1 MKQTLLEMVQS
12 LLASMDSDEVNSI
25 TDTVESYDLA
35 ILLRDL
41 YYEMVV
47 ELNLP
52 EHTGL
57 FELTASTTTTKPTL
71 MTVPTSVSRLD
82 WIKYDHKTITDTNS
96 RFEAVYFSPFQDF
109 LTRQQSLQNETSDVG
124 TMDVLS
130 NGEVFPIMYKTNE
143 FPTCYTTIGDNQ
155 LIFDSYNIE
164 VDDTLQKS
172 KTMCFGVFYPTF
184 NLVDTF
190 TPSMDATQFPYFLNR
205 AKERAFVEK
214 KQITNEEAKTSA
226 RRQKIV
232 LQKRKYKT
240 PTEAALMTTPRYGRK

>member
-1 MKQTLLEMVQS
+1 MVQS

-25 TDTVESYDLA
+25 SDTVESYDLA

-57 FELTASTTTTKPTL
+57 FELTASGNIAKPTL

-82 WIKYDHKTITDTNS
+82 WIKYDHKITTDTNS
-96 RFEAVYFSPFQDF
+96 RFETVFFVPFQDF
-109 LTRQQSLQNETSDVG
+109 LARQQSLQNETADVG
-124 TMDVLS
+124 SMDVLS
-130 NGEVFPIMYKTNE
+130 NGEVFPIMYKTNA
-143 FPTCYTTIGDNQ
+143 FPTCYTTVGDNQ
-155 LIFDSYNIE
+155 LVFDSFNE
-164 VDDTLQKS
+164 DEDATLQKS

-184 NLVDTF
+184 ELVDTY
-190 TPSMDATQFPYFLNR
+190 TPSMDAVQFPYFLNR

-214 KQITNEEAKTSA
+214 KQITNDEAKTSA

-240 PTEAALMTTPRYGRK
+240 PTESALMTTPRYGRK